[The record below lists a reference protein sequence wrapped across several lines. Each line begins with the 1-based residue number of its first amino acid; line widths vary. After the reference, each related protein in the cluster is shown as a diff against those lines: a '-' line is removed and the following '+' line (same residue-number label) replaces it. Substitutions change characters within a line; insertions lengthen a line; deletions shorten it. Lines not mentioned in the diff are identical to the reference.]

1 MRGTSAQS
9 SCLGDGNICF
19 RLLLAG
25 QSEAAAAKQGAHLV
39 LPLSTEGTNT
49 HLFTVSALTLASGC
63 FSLLGSISFLFFLLG
78 FFWRG
83 GGFFHGFFFCLF
95 LSFFS
100 PGLKPYQPAF
110 SKNLIWALQ

>member
-78 FFWRG
+78 FFG
-83 GGFFHGFFFCLF
+83 VVGFFSCFCLF
-95 LSFFS
+95 VSFFFS

-110 SKNLIWALQ
+110 SKNLI